1 MDNQPSQTTKKDG
14 ENPSTTT
21 DPAEVTED
29 YGKTIYQ
36 YKNGELTGTYTVG
49 ELIKA
54 PYGKSDMIV
63 LYDPVDP
70 ADPAKIRKYK
80 LDVFPL
86 KINEKYTGNGYSFT
100 KKPEKPEKPENPENP
115 ENPEKTGGKR
125 RQTKKSRRTRKT
137 KRRLRKI
144 SKK

>member
-14 ENPSTTT
+14 EKPSTTT

-86 KINEKYTGNGYSFT
+86 KINENYTGNGYSF
-100 KKPEKPEKPENPENP
+100 KQKPEKPETEQ
-115 ENPEKTGGKR
+115 EKTGGKR

>member
-1 MDNQPSQTTKKDG
+1 MDNQPSQTTNTAELTSKIDTEEPTKKDG
-14 ENPSTTT
+14 EKPSTTT
-21 DPAEVTED
+21 DPAEFTQD
-29 YGKTIYQ
+29 YNKTIYQ

-54 PYGKSDMIV
+54 PYGKSDMLV
-63 LYDPVDP
+63 LYDSIDTK
-70 ADPAKIRKYK
+70 KIMK
-80 LDVFPL
+80 LEDGSL
-86 KINEKYTGNGYSFT
+86 KINENYTGNGYSF
-100 KKPEKPEKPENPENP
+100 KQKPENQEN
-115 ENPEKTGGKR
+115 TGGKR